1 MSMSN
6 EYNLFR
12 HQQKRSKVYSAIDS
26 FWYDLYDSE
35 YALYDIAFLSQKE
48 VDDIRRATNRIGA
61 IFFKTGQLLRSLP
74 DETLRQLDF
83 SHKVLPFIRHRALP
97 VESVISRID
106 LVQTNEGL
114 KVLELNS
121 DTPTF
126 EKEVFQVNG
135 IICKE
140 FGVPNPNDGLAE
152 KVGIAIRKALAEI
165 LHRGKVTEEP
175 KIVFTSHESHE
186 EDKYTTLF
194 LMEVANVAA
203 KYVPL
208 HKLTIQ
214 KGVGLFDDEGNKID
228 VLYRQTYPIEH
239 LIEDV
244 GEEVGD
250 PIGIQLL
257 ELVSSNKLLM
267 INPISAFLLQ
277 SKAVQS
283 IIWGMME
290 LDHPYFTDQ
299 EKMWITQ
306 YFLPTYLEEDIFK
319 KKNWK
324 YVKKPSFGREG
335 DTVSVFHGKTK
346 LYEDQHKT
354 YEHSLPVYQKYVD
367 LPTRNIKTVDGYKE
381 AKVLIGS
388 FLINGEASGIGLRA
402 GNQITDNNAY
412 FLPVGIKQEGRD

>member
-1 MSMSN
+1 MSN
-6 EYNLFR
+6 KYNLIN
-12 HQQKRSKVYSAIDS
+12 HQLKRSKAYGAIDS
-26 FWYDLYDSE
+26 FWHDLYDSE

-48 VDDIRRATNRIGA
+48 VDDIRQATNRIGA

-74 DETLRQLDF
+74 DETLRQLDIPQ
-83 SHKVLPFIRHRALP
+83 KILPFIRHRALP
-97 VESVISRID
+97 IESVISRVD

-126 EKEVFQVNG
+126 EKEVFMVNG
-135 IICKE
+135 FICEE
-140 FGVPNPNDGLAE
+140 FGVRNPNEGFAE
-152 KVGIAIRKALAEI
+152 KLGMELRKALAEV
-165 LHRGKVTEEP
+165 LHRGKFTEKP
-175 KIVFTSHESHE
+175 AIVFTSHESHE
-186 EDKYTTLF
+186 EDKYTTLY
-194 LMEVANVAA
+194 LKEVANVAA

-214 KGVGLFDDEGNKID
+214 KGIGLFDDEGHKID

-244 GEEVGD
+244 DEESGD

-257 ELVSSNKLLM
+257 ELVCSNKLLM
-267 INPISAFLLQ
+267 LNPISAFLLQ

-283 IIWGMME
+283 VIWGMME
-290 LDHPYFTDQ
+290 LDHPFFTDH
-299 EKMWITQ
+299 EKMWIQQ
-306 YFLPTYLEEDIFK
+306 YFLPTYLEEDMFRK
-319 KKNWK
+319 KDWK

-354 YEHSLPVYQKYVD
+354 YGHSLPVYQKYVE
-367 LPTRNIKTVDGYKE
+367 LPTKNIKTVHGYKE
-381 AKVLIGS
+381 AKILIGS

-412 FLPVGIKQEGRD
+412 FLPVGIKT